1 MDQADYLGKEISR
14 KKMELEE
21 VKRENKVLEEKLFLG
36 EYLNGKSLDGLN
48 PKRVSD
54 LAVMIVKTI
63 EAVQRRKEVLIN
75 SLEGSLDAGK

>member
-1 MDQADYLGKEISR
+1 
-14 KKMELEE
+14 MELEE
-21 VKRENKVLEEKLFLG
+21 VKRENKALEEKLFLG
-36 EYLNGKSLDGLN
+36 EYLNGKSLDGLS

-54 LAVMIVKTI
+54 LAVIIVKTI